1 MAKKNDIT
9 VSEMRALLPWF
20 LAVNAVYFA
29 LLLVLFFACG
39 LNYTLLLGGVWGNLV
54 CAGNFFLMGK
64 SAEKS
69 LRRGSGKSAQNYMNT
84 MYCLRYLGLFLAMT
98 AAAFVPFIDLI
109 CAAVPLFFPKIVITL
124 RGLWENRTRRSNDT
138 GRQ

>member
-1 MAKKNDIT
+1 MATTGLYSQHLNNRKKLHA
-9 VSEMRALLPWF
+9 R
-20 LAVNAVYFA
+20 NAVIA

-69 LRRGSGKSAQNYMNT
+69 LRRGSGKSAQSYMNT

-109 CAAVPLFFPKIVITL
+109 CAAVPLFFPKIIITL

>member
-39 LNYTLLLGGVWGNLV
+39 LNYTMLLGGVWGNLV
-54 CAGNFFLMGK
+54 CVGNFFLMGK

-69 LRRGSGKSAQNYMNT
+69 LRRGSGKSAPELHEHYVLPEISRT
-84 MYCLRYLGLFLAMT
+84 
-98 AAAFVPFIDLI
+98 VPCNDS
-109 CAAVPLFFPKIVITL
+109 
-124 RGLWENRTRRSNDT
+124 RSV
-138 GRQ
+138 RSVY

>member
-39 LNYTLLLGGVWGNLV
+39 LNYTMLLGGVWAISGVRRQLLPDGEV
-54 CAGNFFLMGK
+54 RGK
-64 SAEKS
+64 VA
-69 LRRGSGKSAQNYMNT
+69 AQGQRKVRPELHEHYVLPEISRT
-84 MYCLRYLGLFLAMT
+84 
-98 AAAFVPFIDLI
+98 VPCNDS
-109 CAAVPLFFPKIVITL
+109 
-124 RGLWENRTRRSNDT
+124 RSV
-138 GRQ
+138 RSVY

>member
-54 CAGNFFLMGK
+54 CAGWGSPRK
-64 SAEKS
+64 SRCAGAA
-69 LRRGSGKSAQNYMNT
+69 GSPPRAT
-84 MYCLRYLGLFLAMT
+84 
-98 AAAFVPFIDLI
+98 
-109 CAAVPLFFPKIVITL
+109 
-124 RGLWENRTRRSNDT
+124 
-138 GRQ
+138 

>member
-29 LLLVLFFACG
+29 LLLVLFFAC
-39 LNYTLLLGGVWGNLV
+39 
-54 CAGNFFLMGK
+54 
-64 SAEKS
+64 
-69 LRRGSGKSAQNYMNT
+69 
-84 MYCLRYLGLFLAMT
+84 
-98 AAAFVPFIDLI
+98 
-109 CAAVPLFFPKIVITL
+109 
-124 RGLWENRTRRSNDT
+124 ENRTRRSNDT

>member
-39 LNYTLLLGGVWGNLV
+39 LNYTMLLGGVWGNLV
-54 CAGNFFLMGK
+54 CAGNFFLRGM
-64 SAEKS
+64 SAE
-69 LRRGSGKSAQNYMNT
+69 
-84 MYCLRYLGLFLAMT
+84 
-98 AAAFVPFIDLI
+98 
-109 CAAVPLFFPKIVITL
+109 
-124 RGLWENRTRRSNDT
+124 
-138 GRQ
+138 

>member
-39 LNYTLLLGGVWGNLV
+39 LNYTMLLGGVWGNL
-54 CAGNFFLMGK
+54 AT
-64 SAEKS
+64 SS
-69 LRRGSGKSAQNYMNT
+69 
-84 MYCLRYLGLFLAMT
+84 
-98 AAAFVPFIDLI
+98 
-109 CAAVPLFFPKIVITL
+109 
-124 RGLWENRTRRSNDT
+124 
-138 GRQ
+138 